1 MQKVNITYFGY
12 RVIFLNGV
20 LKIKITLMS
29 DSPVEELIVTQLV
42 TNSSVLYKNP
52 ELIFLKAL

>member
-20 LKIKITLMS
+20 LKNKITLMS

-52 ELIFLKAL
+52 ELIFLKGL